1 MGTLSKEAILSAS
14 DIDYE
19 VVDVPE
25 WGGKVRI
32 KTLTGD
38 ERDAYEQSLIDQR
51 GNVLGPKLAGA
62 QARLVALTAVDDEG
76 NRLFADSDVKALGA
90 KSAQALNRVFEVS
103 MRLSRLTQQDVEE
116 LVGNSNGTQ
125 AESSTATSL

>member
-1 MGTLSKEAILSAS
+1 MTALSKDQILSAN
-14 DIDYE
+14 DADFE
-19 VVDVPE
+19 LVDVPE
-25 WGGKVRI
+25 WGGKVRV

-62 QARLVALTAVDDEG
+62 QARLVALTAVDDDG
-76 NRLFADSDVKALGA
+76 KRLFGDDDVKALGA

-103 MRLSRLTQQDVEE
+103 MRLSRLTQKDVEE

-125 AESSTATSL
+125 DESSTAS

>member
-1 MGTLSKEAILSAS
+1 MTALSKDQILSAN
-14 DIDYE
+14 DADFE
-19 VVDVPE
+19 LVDVPE
-25 WGGKVRI
+25 WGGKVRV

-62 QARLVALTAVDDEG
+62 QARLVALTAVDDDG
-76 NRLFADSDVKALGA
+76 KRLFADADVKALGA

-103 MRLSRLTQQDVEE
+103 MRLSRLTQQDVEA

-125 AESSTATSL
+125 DESSTAS